1 MQNRQRLINKQQG
14 AALIMMAFI
23 IGLALIAYLLHALDP
38 ARLKVEQDKKTNAA
52 LAIAKQALLAYSAEI
67 ISPTPTPPPTAC
79 NLNCARP
86 GDLPCP
92 DKDNDGDADTPC
104 AASKVGRLPWK
115 TLGIGDIRDGSG
127 ERLWYAV
134 SNQYKNNPRLFPLNS
149 ESLGTISYR
158 NNVGNL
164 VYDATTGT
172 GLAAVIIAPGPPLTR
187 SDSILVQD
195 RTNAAANV
203 FGNIIAPNYL
213 DIAYGEDNTNYTE
226 STSDGFVSG
235 EIKVGGQIVSND
247 MILPITRDEMNDVME
262 TRVLSEVMVAVL
274 NNFCHSGANMVNR
287 TCLPSHAFDYLPD
300 PASITDA
307 TCLGHISIANTSCL
321 SNSALSFGRI
331 PVGINVGGVVG
342 VAGWENGYSTS
353 ILRGGDA
360 HNWFQQNGWR
370 ELIFYSVAP
379 ACTESNKG
387 CTGVGHLILNNAL
400 TPAVFPSPNNKEAVI
415 VISGKSLAGQARITG
430 ADKVSALNYL
440 EDENVLPLDN
450 TYSRYTVDIGKNDKA
465 ISIP

>member
-1 MQNRQRLINKQQG
+1 MQKPYQPINKQKG
-14 AALIMMAFI
+14 AALIFMAFI
-23 IGLALIAYLLHALDP
+23 IGLAVIAYLLHALDP
-38 ARLKVEQDKKTNAA
+38 VRLRAEQDKKTNAA
-52 LAIAKQALLAYSAEI
+52 LATAKQALLAYSAEI
-67 ISPTPTPPPTAC
+67 ISPAPTPPPTAC

-158 NNVGNL
+158 NNIGNI
-164 VYDATTGT
+164 VYDATIGT
-172 GLAAVIIAPGPPLTR
+172 GLAAVIIAPGSPLTR
-187 SDSILVQD
+187 SDSTLVQD

-203 FGNIIAPNYL
+203 FGNIIATNYL
-213 DIAYGEDNTNYTE
+213 DIAFGEDNTNYNE
-226 STSDGFVSG
+226 STSDGFISG
-235 EIKVGGQIVSND
+235 EIKVGSQIVSND
-247 MILPITRDEMNDVME
+247 KILPITRDEMNDVME
-262 TRVLSEVMVAVL
+262 TRVLSEVTVAVL

-287 TCLPSHAFDYLPD
+287 ACLPSHAFDYLPD

-307 TCLGHISIANTSCL
+307 TCLGHTAITNASCL
-321 SNSALSFGRI
+321 SDPTITFGRI
-331 PVGINVGGVVG
+331 PVGINVGGAVG

-353 ILRGGDA
+353 ILRGSDA

-370 ELIFYSVAP
+370 ELMFYAVAP

-387 CTGVGHLILNNAL
+387 CTGSGYLVLNNAL
-400 TPAVFPSPNNKEAVI
+400 TPTLSPSFNNKEAVL
-415 VISGKSLAGQARITG
+415 VISGKSLTAQVRATNV
-430 ADKVSALNYL
+430 DKASIVNYL

-450 TYSRYTVDIGKNDKA
+450 TYSRYTPDTGKNDKA